1 MLDYVMLQH
10 LTGSIYSDS
19 IYRCPS
25 CGQGPVMAGGGFLMN
40 RCLNCGRYQH
50 ATDLGGLDFSWI
62 RTLAARLWQ
71 RIKSWFVPRP
81 SRDCGGI
88 GELNISCEWAG
99 GAQ

>member
-10 LTGSIYSDS
+10 LPGSIYSDS

-25 CGQGPVMAGGGFLMN
+25 CGQGPVMAGDGFLMN

-50 ATDLGGLDFSWI
+50 ATDLGGVDFSWI
-62 RTLAARLWQ
+62 RACSARLWK
-71 RIKSWFVPRP
+71 RVKGWFVPRP
-81 SRDCGGI
+81 SRDFGGLS
-88 GELNISCEWAG
+88 ELDVNCEPAG